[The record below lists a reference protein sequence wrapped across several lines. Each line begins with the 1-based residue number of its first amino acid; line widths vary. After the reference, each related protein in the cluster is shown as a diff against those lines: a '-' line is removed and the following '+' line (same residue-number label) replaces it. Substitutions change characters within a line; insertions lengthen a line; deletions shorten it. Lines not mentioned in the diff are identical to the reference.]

1 MGISEWMKRLHER
14 RNRDTERDR
23 GKDGGHRGDEGAVE
37 TGSLRED
44 RDPERKKEGSMRD
57 PQR

>member
-1 MGISEWMKRLHER
+1 MKRLHER
-14 RNRDTERDR
+14 RDRDTERDR

-44 RDPERKKEGSMRD
+44 RDPERKKERSMRD